1 MIYLF
6 TVTSPYWIEGD
17 YFYNTTTKLY
27 TVFSKNY
34 GDPVF
39 ILENN
44 KLSSYKSFMLYKP
57 IICTYRYI
65 SYADSKIKEEDA
77 LIIDLE
83 NAILELILNKI

>member
-17 YFYNTTTKLY
+17 YFYNATTKYY
-27 TVFSKNY
+27 TVFSKHYDNHI
-34 GDPVF
+34 F
-39 ILENN
+39 IIENN
-44 KLSSYKSFMLYKP
+44 KLSSHKSFILYKP
-57 IICTYRYI
+57 IIYTYRYI